1 MSLLSLRAQ
10 GPFILFSTK
19 AFEILVVLIFLT
31 ISSSLFLNRASCM
44 GFTSSMRACLG
55 VSVWLVLA
63 GPLDD
68 RGGPAAGP
76 GPAA

>member
-10 GPFILFSTK
+10 GPFILFSK

-31 ISSSLFLNRASCM
+31 ISSSLFLNQASCV
-44 GFTSSMRACLG
+44 GFSMRACLG

-63 GPLDD
+63 DPPDD